1 VLEEVAGGLIVRL
14 DPSRAAELLGAAE
27 ALRDSMQAP
36 VPSAERPDYERTLQ
50 TLRER
55 LDATTLQR
63 HWDAGRAR
71 GLERSIPSAIEAIS
85 RLSSRDAPPWR
96 HALADL
102 LTEREQAVL
111 ALLREGHT
119 NREIAAE
126 LFISPST
133 AGVHVSNILR
143 KLGVRSRVQAATLA
157 AQLGLPPASPSRAVP
172 RQTRTSA

>member
-1 VLEEVAGGLIVRL
+1 
-14 DPSRAAELLGAAE
+14 
-27 ALRDSMQAP
+27 
-36 VPSAERPDYERTLQ
+36 
-50 TLRER
+50 
-55 LDATTLQR
+55 
-63 HWDAGRAR
+63 
-71 GLERSIPSAIEAIS
+71 LERSIPSAFEAIAG
-85 RLSSRDAPPWR
+85 LSSPDAPPWR

-126 LFISPST
+126 LYISPST

-157 AQLGLPPASPSRAVP
+157 AQLGLPSATAREPLSPAGRPV
-172 RQTRTSA
+172 RQRP

>member
-1 VLEEVAGGLIVRL
+1 VRL
-14 DPSRAAELLGAAE
+14 DAARAAELLGAAE
-27 ALRDSMQAP
+27 ALRDALQTP
-36 VPSAERPDYERTLQ
+36 LPPAERPDYERALETLAQ
-50 TLRER
+50 R
-55 LDATTLQR
+55 LDPEALQR

-71 GLERSIPSAIEAIS
+71 GLERSIQSATEAIAA
-85 RLSSRDAPPWR
+85 LSSRDAPPWR

-102 LTEREQAVL
+102 LTDREQAVL

-126 LFISPST
+126 LYISPST

-157 AQLGLPPASPSRAVP
+157 AQLGLPPASPVSRERRAA
-172 RQTRTSA
+172 RQTP